1 MYHHKKTKRGL
12 STIVTSA
19 ILLSAVAI
27 MGIMVVGWAN
37 SNLIT
42 HQVKL
47 EETFSDTYNKLNE
60 KMLIEHVWF
69 GNTGPS
75 INITINNIGTIGLNV
90 TTIKITNITSSQEY
104 SYPYTDSGI
113 VTGDTLSINQ
123 TFGWITNIPYEILIT
138 TGRDS
143 QFRTE
148 VLSPWEIEED

>member
-1 MYHHKKTKRGL
+1 MNRRGYKRAL
-12 STIVTSA
+12 STVVTGA

-27 MGIMVVGWAN
+27 MGIMVVTWAN
-37 SNLIT
+37 TNLT
-42 HQVKL
+42 RHQIEL

-60 KMLIEHVWF
+60 KILIEHVWF

-75 INITINNIGTIGLNV
+75 INITMNNIGTIGLNV

-113 VTGDTLSINQ
+113 VTGGTLSINQ

-148 VLSPWEIEED
+148 VLSP

>member
-1 MYHHKKTKRGL
+1 MSRHKKIHRGL
-12 STIVTSA
+12 STVVTGA

-27 MGIMVVGWAN
+27 MGVMIVGWAN
-37 SNLIT
+37 TNLMT
-42 HQVKL
+42 HQMKL
-47 EETFSDTYNKLNE
+47 DETFSDHYNKVNE

-75 INITINNIGTIGLNV
+75 INVTMNNIGTIGLNV

-104 SYPYTDSGI
+104 SYSYTDSGI

-123 TFGWITNIPYEILIT
+123 TFGWITNIPYEVLIT
-138 TGRDS
+138 TGRDT

-148 VLSPWEIEED
+148 SLSP

>member
-1 MYHHKKTKRGL
+1 MSRHKNTHRGL
-12 STIVTSA
+12 STVVTSA
-19 ILLSAVAI
+19 ILLAAVAI
-27 MGIMVVGWAN
+27 MGTMIVTWAN
-37 SNLIT
+37 TNLLT
-42 HQVKL
+42 HQIQL
-47 EETFSDTYNKLNE
+47 EETFSDHYNKANE

-75 INITINNIGTIGLNV
+75 INVTMNNIGIIGLNV

-104 SYPYTDSGI
+104 SYSYTDSGI

-138 TGRDS
+138 TGRDT

-148 VLSPWEIEED
+148 SLSP

>member
-1 MYHHKKTKRGL
+1 MYRHKKTKRGL

-42 HQVKL
+42 HQIKL

-113 VTGDTLSINQ
+113 ITGDTLSINQ

-148 VLSPWEIEED
+148 VLSP

>member
-1 MYHHKKTKRGL
+1 MYRHKKTKRGL

-148 VLSPWEIEED
+148 VLSP

>member
-1 MYHHKKTKRGL
+1 MHHHKKTKRGL

-37 SNLIT
+37 TNLIT
-42 HQVKL
+42 HQIKL

-113 VTGDTLSINQ
+113 ITGDTLSINQ

-148 VLSPWEIEED
+148 VLSP

>member
-1 MYHHKKTKRGL
+1 MSRHKKTNRGL
-12 STIVTSA
+12 STVVTSA

-37 SNLIT
+37 SNLVT
-42 HQVKL
+42 HQIKL
-47 EETFSDTYNKLNE
+47 EETFSDSYNKLNE

-75 INITINNIGTIGLNV
+75 INITMNNIGTIGLNV
-90 TTIKITNITSSQEY
+90 TTIKITNITSSQWY

-113 VTGDTLSINQ
+113 VTGGTLSINQ
-123 TFGWITNIPYEILIT
+123 TFGWITSTPYEILIT
-138 TGRDS
+138 TGRDT

-148 VLSPWEIEED
+148 VLSP

>member
-1 MYHHKKTKRGL
+1 
-12 STIVTSA
+12 
-19 ILLSAVAI
+19 
-27 MGIMVVGWAN
+27 MVVGWAN

-75 INITINNIGTIGLNV
+75 INITMNNIGTIGYNV
-90 TTIKITNITSSQEY
+90 TTIKITNITSSQWY

-123 TFGWITNIPYEILIT
+123 TFGWITNTPYEILIT

-148 VLSPWEIEED
+148 VLSP